1 MSYSDKYKSASIPLN
16 TLENGVIYI
25 VPHVRRFI
33 VCRVDHIFMVFNPY
47 DHPDA
52 GTYSKYFQINLPS
65 LKQTV
70 YKTELT
76 IDDIGAGLSGLLE
89 TGD

>member
-1 MSYSDKYKSASIPLN
+1 MSYLDKYPLVNIPLN

-33 VCRVDHIFMVFNPY
+33 VCRVDSIFMVFNPY
-47 DHPDA
+47 KDTEKP
-52 GTYSKYFQINLPS
+52 YNYFLCTLPTIT
-65 LKQTV
+65 QTV

-76 IDDIGAGLSGLLE
+76 IEDIGAGLSGLLE

>member
-1 MSYSDKYKSASIPLN
+1 VSYLDKYPLVNIPLN

-33 VCRVDHIFMVFNPY
+33 VCRVDSIFMVFNPY
-47 DHPDA
+47 KDMENL
-52 GTYSKYFQINLPS
+52 YNNYFCTLPT
-65 LKQTV
+65 LTQTV

-76 IDDIGAGLSGLLE
+76 IEDIGAGLSGLLE